1 MKWNYRMGQGQCPC
15 SNILDSMSSMDLSH
29 AWHAWLS
36 VYKEEIKMGKT
47 ISMSVGRLAPL
58 HDVRLDISANVDTG
72 LTYRNAVFIDKLA
85 DFNYSIE
92 AYTDA
97 KFQDAIDEYNQKQ
110 VREDRKKRKAYSELL
125 ADENQKIIEQSKRKK
140 EKGLGTSSRKPTKL
154 AHEYVLQIG
163 DRISDGTLDPR
174 TALDEHKKIAYEALM
189 EMQKK
194 YPHVDILLATFHAD
208 EPNGTPHMHII
219 VQFTGDGYKQ
229 GLSRQVSMSK
239 ALELDGFERSN
250 NRGDYAINRWCEDVK
265 NTILEPKMCSIMQE
279 KRKELGEHRKHEDI
293 RVFRE
298 KAKKEELAI
307 QEKQEALESHVKSQ
321 EDRLNRIY
329 NSLVSKR
336 DELEN
341 ESAEILER
349 EEQLESRK
357 MALDKK
363 EIQLDSFSERASDMF
378 NEALELLE
386 SSKKIYRA
394 LSQEQQM
401 LYNKQLVKLNEQ
413 LLPHSRKIDDKQYS
427 L

>member
-1 MKWNYRMGQGQCPC
+1 MRGFR
-15 SNILDSMSSMDLSH
+15 
-29 AWHAWLS
+29 
-36 VYKEEIKMGKT
+36 YKEEIKMSKT
-47 ISMSVGRLAPL
+47 LSMSVGRLAPL
-58 HDVRLDISANVDTG
+58 HDVRLDISANVDTR

-85 DFNYSIE
+85 DFDYSIE

-97 KFQDAIDEYNQKQ
+97 KFQNAIDEYNQRQ
-110 VREDRKKRKAYSELL
+110 VREDRKKRKSYSEII
-125 ADENQKIIEQSKRKK
+125 ADENQKIIENSKRQK
-140 EKGLGTSSRKPTKL
+140 EKGLGSSSRRPTKL

-174 TALDEHKKIAYEALM
+174 TDLNAHKKIAYEAIM
-189 EMQKK
+189 EMQRK

-208 EPNGTPHMHII
+208 EPNGTPHMHIV

-239 ALELDGFERSN
+239 ALEQDGFERSN

-279 KRKELGEHRKHEDI
+279 TREELGEHRKHEDI

-329 NSLVSKR
+329 NSLLSKR
-336 DELEN
+336 NALEN
-341 ESAEILER
+341 ESVIISKR

-413 LLPHSRKIDDKQYS
+413 LLPRSRKIDDKQYS

>member
-1 MKWNYRMGQGQCPC
+1 
-15 SNILDSMSSMDLSH
+15 
-29 AWHAWLS
+29 
-36 VYKEEIKMGKT
+36 MGKT

-58 HDVRLDISANVDTG
+58 HDVRLDISANVDTR

-85 DFNYSIE
+85 DFDYNIE

-110 VREDRKKRKAYSELL
+110 VREDRKKKKAYTELL
-125 ADENQKIIEQSKRKK
+125 ADENKKLMENSKRQK
-140 EKGLGTSSRKPTKL
+140 EKGINISTRKPTRL

-163 DRISDGTLDPR
+163 DRISDGALDPR
-174 TALDEHKKIAYEALM
+174 TSIDEHKKVAYETLM
-189 EMQKK
+189 EMQRK
-194 YPHVDILLATFHAD
+194 YPHIDILLATFHAD

-265 NTILEPKMCSIMQE
+265 NNILEPKMNAIMQE
-279 KRKELGEHRKHEDI
+279 TRSDLGEHRKHEDI

-298 KAKKEELAI
+298 KAKQEE
-307 QEKQEALESHVKSQ
+307 KALEEKREQYKIHVESQ
-321 EDRLNRIY
+321 ENRLNSIY
-329 NSLVSKR
+329 DSLVSKR
-336 DELEN
+336 DELKNQSLKISER
-341 ESAEILER
+341 EEKLER
-349 EEQLESRK
+349 ERN
-357 MALDKK
+357 ALTQK
-363 EIQLDSFSERASDMF
+363 EIQLDSFSNRTSEMF

-394 LSQEQQM
+394 LSQEKQM
-401 LYNKQLVKLNEQ
+401 IYNKQLVKLNEQ
-413 LLPHSRKIDDKQYS
+413 LLPRSRKTDDKQYS

>member
-1 MKWNYRMGQGQCPC
+1 
-15 SNILDSMSSMDLSH
+15 
-29 AWHAWLS
+29 
-36 VYKEEIKMGKT
+36 MGKT

-58 HDVRLDISANVDTG
+58 HDVRLDISANVDTR
-72 LTYRNAVFIDKLA
+72 LTCRNAVFIDKLA
-85 DFNYSIE
+85 DFGYSIE
-92 AYTDA
+92 AYTDT

-110 VREDRKKRKAYSELL
+110 VREDRKKRKSYSELL

-140 EKGLGTSSRKPTKL
+140 EKGLGASSRKPTKL

-174 TALDEHKKIAYEALM
+174 TDLDAHKKIAYEAIM
-189 EMQKK
+189 EMQRK

-208 EPNGTPHMHII
+208 EPNGTPHMHIV

-279 KRKELGEHRKHEDI
+279 TREELGEHRKHEDI

-329 NSLVSKR
+329 NSLLSKR
-336 DELEN
+336 NALEN
-341 ESAEILER
+341 ESVIISKR

-357 MALDKK
+357 VALDKK

-394 LSQEQQM
+394 LSQEKQM
-401 LYNKQLVKLNEQ
+401 IYNKQLVKLNEQ
-413 LLPHSRKIDDKQYS
+413 LLPRSRKTDDKQYS

>member
-1 MKWNYRMGQGQCPC
+1 MTCVAFGLEGGN
-15 SNILDSMSSMDLSH
+15 
-29 AWHAWLS
+29 
-36 VYKEEIKMGKT
+36 KMGKT

-58 HDVRLDISANVDTG
+58 HDVRLDISANVDTR

-85 DFNYSIE
+85 DFDYNIE

-110 VREDRKKRKAYSELL
+110 VREDRKKKKAYTELL
-125 ADENQKIIEQSKRKK
+125 ADENKKLMENSKRQK
-140 EKGLGTSSRKPTKL
+140 EKGINISTRKPTRL

-163 DRISDGTLDPR
+163 DRISDGALDPR
-174 TALDEHKKIAYEALM
+174 TSIDEHKKVAYETLM
-189 EMQKK
+189 EMQRK
-194 YPHVDILLATFHAD
+194 YPHIDILLATFHAD

-265 NTILEPKMCSIMQE
+265 NNILEPKMNAIMQE
-279 KRKELGEHRKHEDI
+279 TRSDLGEHRKHEDI

-298 KAKKEELAI
+298 KAKQEE
-307 QEKQEALESHVKSQ
+307 KALEEKREQYKIHVESQ
-321 EDRLNRIY
+321 ENRLNSIY
-329 NSLVSKR
+329 DSLVSKR
-336 DELEN
+336 DELKNQSLKISER
-341 ESAEILER
+341 EEKLER
-349 EEQLESRK
+349 ERN
-357 MALDKK
+357 ALTQK
-363 EIQLDSFSERASDMF
+363 EIQLDSFSNRTSEMF

-394 LSQEQQM
+394 LSQEKQM
-401 LYNKQLVKLNEQ
+401 IYNKQLVKLNEQ
-413 LLPHSRKIDDKQYS
+413 LLPRSRKTDDKQYS